1 MLIISFCYGRCEI
14 EQRCTT
20 CDTNDNRHMECL
32 HHAQGIKARGTLIC
46 DRIATDVRTLVE
58 IMDYRC
64 VAATRTDNG
73 MTNAMTNEQRS

>member
-1 MLIISFCYGRCEI
+1 
-14 EQRCTT
+14 
-20 CDTNDNRHMECL
+20 MECL

-73 MTNAMTNEQRS
+73 MTNAMTNEQRR